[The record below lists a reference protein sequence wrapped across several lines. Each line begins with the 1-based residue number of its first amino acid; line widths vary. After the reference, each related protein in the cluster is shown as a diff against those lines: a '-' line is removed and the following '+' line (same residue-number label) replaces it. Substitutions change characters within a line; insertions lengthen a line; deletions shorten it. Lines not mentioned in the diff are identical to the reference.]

1 MKNVAFAL
9 ALSLVFAAACKRG
22 EQPVTGSAGDTAATG
37 SGYGSGRGAKAQ
49 TATAPVGNEV
59 GSMMPEYSAMWLD
72 GSKFDLAGKRDKV
85 VLLNIWA
92 TWCGPCRFEIPELQR
107 LHNQYAA
114 KGFEVIGV
122 SVDESG
128 PEAVKQ
134 FVTDE
139 KIAYPIALDPDGK
152 IATLMQTSVLPTTVL
167 VGRDGRILWKKQM
180 VVTENDEELKKAI
193 EAAL

>member
-9 ALSLVFAAACKRG
+9 ALSLVFTAAACKRG
-22 EQPVTGSAGDTAATG
+22 EQPVTRSAGETAAG
-37 SGYGSGRGAKAQ
+37 DASGKGGAKAQ
-49 TATAPVGNEV
+49 TTTAPVGIDV
-59 GSMMPEYSAMWLD
+59 GSRMPEYSAMWLD

-114 KGFEVIGV
+114 QGFEVIGV

-134 FVTDE
+134 FVADE

-193 EAAL
+193 ESAL

>member
-1 MKNVAFAL
+1 MKKAALAL
-9 ALSLVFAAACKRG
+9 ALSLVIISACKRA
-22 EQPVTGSAGDTAATG
+22 EQPVTETTKTDGSGSAKRAAQPTTTV
-37 SGYGSGRGAKAQ
+37 A
-49 TATAPVGNEV
+49 VGTEV
-59 GSMMPEYSAMWLD
+59 GSAMPEYSATWLD
-72 GSKFDLAGKRDKV
+72 GSKFELASKRDKV

-107 LHNQYAA
+107 LHNQYAS

-128 PEAVKQ
+128 PDVVKQ

-152 IATLMQTSVLPTTVL
+152 IATLMNTSVLPTTVL
-167 VGRDGRILWKKQM
+167 IGRDGRILWKKLM
-180 VVTENDEELKKAI
+180 LVEKDDAELKKAI